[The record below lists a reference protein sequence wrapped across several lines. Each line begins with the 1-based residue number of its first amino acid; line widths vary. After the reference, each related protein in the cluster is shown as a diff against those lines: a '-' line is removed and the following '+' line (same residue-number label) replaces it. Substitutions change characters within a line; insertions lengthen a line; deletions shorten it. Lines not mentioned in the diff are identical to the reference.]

1 MRSMLSCCAP
11 GYYANGPHNCR
22 FHAFGPRKQSDY
34 YVGNK
39 PAPGVIATVKR
50 HMQGDPNAP
59 IWMTFLQ
66 DSLRCMKHEKKLTAK
81 QMQRLS
87 CKAFFDWFE
96 EGNNVMLKH
105 PDFDPLPTP
114 KDVRKAINRQYGYPK
129 KPYKEKRP
137 KRAFSK
143 KPKAATRRAAF
154 DETGLIHCQIR
165 LPKSA
170 PRRAAFDKKR

>member
-1 MRSMLSCCAP
+1 MRSS
-11 GYYANGPHNCR
+11 NDI
-22 FHAFGPRKQSDY
+22 FHAFGPREQSDY
-34 YVGNK
+34 FVGNR

-50 HMQGDPNAP
+50 HMQGDPNAK

-66 DSLRCMKHEKKLTAK
+66 DSLCCMKHEKNLTAK

-96 EGNNVMLKH
+96 EGDNVMLEH

-137 KRAFSK
+137 KCAFTK
-143 KPKAATRRAAF
+143 KPKAATRRAKAATGRADF

-170 PRRAAFDKKR
+170 PRRAAFDKKGERNFDLR